1 MVAEQP
7 AGRRSDPSAARLSRE
22 SRQMLAGQAVVSLCA
37 VLRNARSHAEDN
49 AVFAPALQQLSDA
62 MHELLAEEGLFEL
75 QVAQGAALVNR
86 EPVRLDAGLQPLVEA
101 LQQELQQ
108 RGLSG
113 LRALLAPSREE
124 LRNLVYLFSPGA
136 TQAPGPRG
144 DPKRPLKVIELLPR
158 EVKPHLAGGPDLG
171 GALLQAYGHAVFF
184 VDRTIA
190 QLRSAGETIP
200 TWAASRVVQD
210 LVDLQKV
217 APVRFLQLSRAKS
230 EDEYWGQHA
239 ANVAVLSITFGARL
253 GLSKARRHDLG
264 MAALLHDVGVAAL
277 PSALLAKSEPLSER
291 EMVAVKSSP
300 LFAARA
306 ILRDREVH
314 HAALERAMAAYEC
327 HLDLVPLPGEPL
339 PEIGLAG
346 RVIALCEAF
355 DALTTE
361 RPFRPARGKQEALRV
376 IRTELVF
383 RFDPLMLDLFPT
395 VIEQLD

>member
-1 MVAEQP
+1 MAEQP
-7 AGRRSDPSAARLSRE
+7 AGRRPDKDTPRLARE
-22 SRQMLAGQAVVSLCA
+22 SRQRIAGQAVVSLCA
-37 VLRNARSHAEDN
+37 VIRNARSHAEDN
-49 AVFAPALQQLSDA
+49 AVFTPPLQQLQDA
-62 MHELLAEEGLFEL
+62 MLELLGEEGQFEL
-75 QVAQGAALVNR
+75 QVSQGAALVNR
-86 EPVRLDAGLQPLVEA
+86 ELVRLEAGMQPLVEA
-101 LQQELQQ
+101 LQHELHQ
-108 RGLSG
+108 RGLCG
-113 LRALLAPSREE
+113 LRTLLAPPREE
-124 LRNLVYLFSPGA
+124 LRNLVYVFGPNAS
-136 TQAPGPRG
+136 TTPGPRG
-144 DPKRPLKVIELLPR
+144 DPKRPLKVFELLPR
-158 EVKPHLAGGPDLG
+158 EAKPHAAGGPDLG
-171 GALLQAYGHAVFF
+171 AALLEAYGHAVFF

-210 LVDLQKV
+210 LVDLQKAV
-217 APVRFLQLSRAKS
+217 PVRFLQLSQAKP
-230 EDEYWGQHA
+230 EADYWGQHA

-277 PSALLAKSEPLSER
+277 PSALLTKAEPLSER

-327 HLDLVPLPGEPL
+327 HLDLVPPPGEPL

-346 RVIALCEAF
+346 RVIALCEAY

-361 RPFRPARGKQEALRV
+361 RPFRPARSKQDALRV
-376 IRTELVF
+376 MRTELVF
-383 RFDPLMLDLFPT
+383 RFDPLLLDLFPK
-395 VIEQLD
+395 VIEQLG